1 MKGDVTMKKSLIL
14 PFVGAL
20 MVVATP
26 LIAVEVAPQVKANA
40 VMGRLNLAMRTKLL
54 QSIQQNG
61 LAGAMNVC
69 AKEAPV
75 VVADLEKTFGVTI
88 KRTALTVRN
97 PANAPD
103 PEEKALLEKLVAMQ
117 KNGDD
122 LPQDATLFSETEK
135 DKYRILRYYK
145 PVMMQ
150 GMCVGCHGTPDKI
163 PADIKKALAASY
175 PKDKALG
182 YKEGDV
188 RGIISVTVREKI
200 PENELKK

>member
-1 MKGDVTMKKSLIL
+1 MKKSLIL
-14 PFVGAL
+14 PLVGAL
-20 MVVATP
+20 MAVATP
-26 LIAVEVAPQVKANA
+26 LIAVEAAPQVKANA
-40 VMGRLNLAMRTKLL
+40 AMGRLNLAMRTKLT

-75 VVADLEKTFGVTI
+75 VVADLEKTFGVSI

-117 KNGDD
+117 KNGDA

-135 DKYRILRYYK
+135 DKERILRYYK

-163 PADIKKALAASY
+163 PADVKKALAASY

-182 YKEGDV
+182 YKEGDL
-188 RGIISVTVREKI
+188 RGIISVTVKEKI
-200 PENELKK
+200 PESEVKK